1 MPVTYTVNGSSK
13 IGSCTGSG
21 TFQIIQPPSL
31 SLSFTSVSVSC
42 NGYANG
48 SATANVS
55 GGVGGYSYTWTPG
68 NANTS
73 VVSGLLANTYT
84 VSVLDANNCF
94 ISASINIPQP
104 SSVGLVTTPNQTIC
118 YGNSANILANANGGT
133 PPYTYNWNNGLP
145 NSGGPHL
152 VTLTSTTIYTVQAVD
167 AQNCVSPINTIKIT
181 VLPALL
187 ATGMSTTVCDGH
199 SAVIYPTVV
208 SPGNGG
214 PYNYLWSNMQS
225 AGTINVV
232 GNYGLGSPNM
242 YTVVISDG
250 CSVPDAVA
258 EVIVNVNPN
267 PVISFSATPV
277 KGCVPLTVVYDG
289 VSDGANDV
297 FVWSFG
303 NGQSGNGSNATTT
316 YTSVGLF
323 TPTLVVTNSYGCV
336 STSVIPNYI
345 ETYPLPVAD
354 FEADPWGT
362 SIVTPLI
369 NFINTSVGA
378 SSYLWNFGD
387 YSSPTNTTTV
397 VNPSHEYVYSG
408 TYTVTLI
415 ATSDKGCKSYIAKAI
430 TIDPEFHLYIPN
442 VFTPDGNGL
451 NDVFQPKGVGIDETD
466 YKMLIFDRWGELIFE
481 SNNFQKGWDGSVKNK
496 DIKAKEEVYVYKI
509 YVKDLKGKKYE
520 FVGHVTC
527 LPHMGYE

>member
-1 MPVTYTVNGSSK
+1 LYVY
-13 IGSCTGSG
+13 
-21 TFQIIQPPSL
+21 
-31 SLSFTSVSVSC
+31 
-42 NGYANG
+42 G

-68 NANTS
+68 NANTP

-181 VLPALL
+181 VLPPLL

-214 PYNYLWSNMQS
+214 PYGYLWSNMQS
-225 AGTINVV
+225 AATINVV

-258 EVIVNVNPN
+258 EVTVNVNPN

-289 VSDGANDV
+289 ISDGANDV

-336 STSVIPNYI
+336 ST
-345 ETYPLPVAD
+345 
-354 FEADPWGT
+354 
-362 SIVTPLI
+362 
-369 NFINTSVGA
+369 
-378 SSYLWNFGD
+378 
-387 YSSPTNTTTV
+387 
-397 VNPSHEYVYSG
+397 
-408 TYTVTLI
+408 
-415 ATSDKGCKSYIAKAI
+415 
-430 TIDPEFHLYIPN
+430 
-442 VFTPDGNGL
+442 
-451 NDVFQPKGVGIDETD
+451 
-466 YKMLIFDRWGELIFE
+466 M
-481 SNNFQKGWDGSVKNK
+481 
-496 DIKAKEEVYVYKI
+496 
-509 YVKDLKGKKYE
+509 
-520 FVGHVTC
+520 
-527 LPHMGYE
+527 